1 MYSWYSWIA
10 LADDEPD
17 IAKKSLEKSKQ
28 CFDRNKRAL
37 SQKEQDI
44 IEVGLLLNALSID
57 IYEANFVKIYLH
69 IDKLRKYKL
78 EEPANI
84 DELNRFES
92 RLLNTR
98 LGFMGRLKHVNIYKF
113 ITDEIYDYMGDTSA
127 TILTILAEA
136 LYEQNMLDQAY
147 NLLIK
152 RLHSDAERPGA
163 FIPASILNARIK
175 MASGDLE
182 GAFSAIENARRL
194 TGEKSGRIW
203 GYHLGTFQAML
214 HFQAGEFDLA
224 NALNKSDKLSIYDAP
239 SCIGESQ
246 HILFARLLVQEN
258 RLDDALLLLKRLE
271 QFARSKDRLMSL
283 MEILCLTAIC
293 QSKKV
298 DFQSA
303 MQTLKEA
310 LELGSK
316 EGYIRVFVDEREPMA
331 VLLDRYIS
339 QNRNGGAGVHLTY
352 ARNLLKL
359 TNDYIAVVNA
369 RQQNQEGVK
378 TAPDLLTKTEL
389 EIMKY
394 MMQQAS
400 NQQIADDLFLSI
412 NTVKKYNARI
422 FDKLGV
428 NNRYEAMQKAKQLGL
443 SD

>member
-1 MYSWYSWIA
+1 
-10 LADDEPD
+10 
-17 IAKKSLEKSKQ
+17 
-28 CFDRNKRAL
+28 
-37 SQKEQDI
+37 
-44 IEVGLLLNALSID
+44 
-57 IYEANFVKIYLH
+57 
-69 IDKLRKYKL
+69 
-78 EEPANI
+78 
-84 DELNRFES
+84 
-92 RLLNTR
+92 
-98 LGFMGRLKHVNIYKF
+98 
-113 ITDEIYDYMGDTSA
+113 
-127 TILTILAEA
+127 
-136 LYEQNMLDQAY
+136 
-147 NLLIK
+147 
-152 RLHSDAERPGA
+152 
-163 FIPASILNARIK
+163 
-175 MASGDLE
+175 
-182 GAFSAIENARRL
+182 
-194 TGEKSGRIW
+194 
-203 GYHLGTFQAML
+203 
-214 HFQAGEFDLA
+214 
-224 NALNKSDKLSIYDAP
+224 
-239 SCIGESQ
+239 
-246 HILFARLLVQEN
+246 
-258 RLDDALLLLKRLE
+258 
-271 QFARSKDRLMSL
+271 MSL